1 MPDMLKK
8 ITREQA
14 RIGMYVHQ
22 LCGSWYAHPFW
33 QRAFLIRDA
42 AMLARIHGGEVKEMW
57 IDTSKGIGI
66 GDGHAEAVELVAR
79 SRAAVSRL
87 FEAAS
92 QAAAQLPDSLPSA
105 LPDAVS
111 SALPVVE
118 DIIGSITHHPGAM
131 LSLVRLRSSDDYT
144 YMHSVAV
151 CALMVALA
159 KHMGMEAGA
168 VRECGLGGLLHDIGK
183 AVVPSD
189 ILNKPDRLSKAEFEA
204 VKLHPVAGHALL
216 CAAGGLPAVVTDICL
231 HHHERYDGQGY
242 PSGQAGA
249 AISLEARMGAVCD
262 VYDAITSHRP
272 YKAPWSPPDAL
283 RRMADWTR
291 DGHFDPAVFAAFVRC
306 LGITPAAH
314 FTCASEPQGA

>member
-1 MPDMLKK
+1 MLKK

-14 RIGMYVHQ
+14 RIGMYVQ
-22 LCGSWYAHPFW
+22 RLSGSWYAHPFW
-33 QRAFLIRDA
+33 QRSFLIRDA
-42 AMLARIHGGEVKEMW
+42 AMLARIHGGDVREMW
-57 IDTSKGIGI
+57 IDTSKGISG
-66 GDGHAEAVELVAR
+66 GDVQAETAALLAR
-79 SRAAVSRL
+79 SHAAVAAL
-87 FEAAS
+87 FSAAG
-92 QAAAQLPDSLPSA
+92 QAGAEPLPGA
-105 LPDAVS
+105 LA

-183 AVVPSD
+183 AAVPSE
-189 ILNKPDRLSKAEFEA
+189 ILNKPDRLSRAEFEA

-216 CAAGGLPAVVTDICL
+216 CAAGGLPDVVTDICL
-231 HHHERYDGQGY
+231 HHHERYDGRGY
-242 PSGQAGA
+242 PSGRAGA

-314 FTCASEPQGA
+314 FTCATDPQGA

>member
-1 MPDMLKK
+1 
-8 ITREQA
+8 
-14 RIGMYVHQ
+14 MYVQ
-22 LCGSWYAHPFW
+22 RLSGSWYAHPFW
-33 QRAFLIRDA
+33 QRSFLIRDA
-42 AMLARIHGGEVKEMW
+42 AMLARIHGGDVREMW
-57 IDTSKGIGI
+57 IDTSKGISG
-66 GDGHAEAVELVAR
+66 GDVQAETAALLAR
-79 SRAAVSRL
+79 SHAAVAAL
-87 FEAAS
+87 FSAAG
-92 QAAAQLPDSLPSA
+92 QAGAEPLPGA
-105 LPDAVS
+105 LA

-183 AVVPSD
+183 AAVPSE
-189 ILNKPDRLSKAEFEA
+189 ILNKPDRLSRAEFEA

-216 CAAGGLPAVVTDICL
+216 CAAGGLPDVVTDICL
-231 HHHERYDGQGY
+231 HHHERYDGRGY

-249 AISLEARMGAVCD
+249 AISLQARMGAVCD

-314 FTCASEPQGA
+314 FTCATEPQGA

>member
-1 MPDMLKK
+1 MLKK

-14 RIGMYVHQ
+14 RIGMYVQ
-22 LCGSWYAHPFW
+22 RLSGSWYAHPFW
-33 QRAFLIRDA
+33 QRSFLIRDA
-42 AMLARIHGGEVKEMW
+42 AMLARIHGGDVREMW
-57 IDTSKGIGI
+57 IDTSKGISG
-66 GDGHAEAVELVAR
+66 GDVQTETAALLARSHAAVAALFSAAGQAGAEA
-79 SRAAVSRL
+79 
-87 FEAAS
+87 
-92 QAAAQLPDSLPSA
+92 LPG
-105 LPDAVS
+105 AVS

-144 YMHSVAV
+144 YVHSVAV

-183 AVVPSD
+183 AAVPSE
-189 ILNKPDRLSKAEFEA
+189 ILNKPDRLSRAEFEA

-216 CAAGGLPAVVTDICL
+216 CAAGGLPDVVTDICL
-231 HHHERYDGQGY
+231 HHHERYDGRGY

-249 AISLEARMGAVCD
+249 AISLQARMGAVCD
-262 VYDAITSHRP
+262 VYDAITSQRP

-314 FTCASEPQGA
+314 FTCATEPQGA